1 VNIRVIAEQ
10 LQADLVESPNQKP
23 TKVQA
28 GSELKFVR
36 AFLNDWGYELPAK
49 KIQTLAAKSKSY
61 QMFLRAATRT

>member
-1 VNIRVIAEQ
+1 MNIRDLAEQ

-23 TKVQA
+23 TKVRA

-49 KIQTLAAKSKSY
+49 KIQTLAAKAKSY
-61 QMFLRAATRT
+61 EVFIRAATK